1 MSSKIKIK
9 NPGSKKSKNICD
21 NYVPD
26 FVKKYELEK
35 TKVSAYS
42 IHITEDC
49 VFTKKSDYYQVTEWG
64 NGEGYDLFV
73 DKANGGSQS
82 ISLHHAEVGVFLK
95 LLMEA
100 GAITDGILLNDID
113 LDILLL
119 KF

>member
-35 TKVSAYS
+35 TKVTTYS

-49 VFTKKSDYYQVTEWG
+49 VFTKKNDYYQVTEWV

-73 DKANGGSQS
+73 ERTNGGSQS

-113 LDILLL
+113 LDN
-119 KF
+119 